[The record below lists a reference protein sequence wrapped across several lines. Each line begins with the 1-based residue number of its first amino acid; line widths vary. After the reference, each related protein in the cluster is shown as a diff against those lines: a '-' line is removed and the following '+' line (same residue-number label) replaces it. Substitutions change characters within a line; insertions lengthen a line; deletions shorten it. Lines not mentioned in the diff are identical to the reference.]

1 MSIAALAGH
10 LFNSS
15 RGTGKDCG
23 GRIMLRRTCSS
34 LEMKHSILLWGR
46 ESVRRH
52 WRRDLGHRFHHWA
65 V

>member
-34 LEMKHSILLWGR
+34 LEMKHSILL
-46 ESVRRH
+46 
-52 WRRDLGHRFHHWA
+52 
-65 V
+65 